1 MMSNIIEIKNLVFGY
16 EEDRVL
22 NNISLEVKPGEIVL
36 IEGENGAGKTT
47 FLKCMTG
54 LLNNGKSIYINNKEV
69 YKNRYLLK
77 QNSFVMSE
85 DFLYDY
91 MTTNENIV
99 FFQKI
104 FKEDSVFIDQVN
116 QYLKDFEIEKYKDT
130 LIKNLSQGTRS
141 KVNLAIMLSKK
152 HKLLILDEPFTALD
166 VNTQE
171 KLISLSKKYVLSKE
185 KAIVMVTH
193 IKEFKK
199 IATRVVEIKKEG

>member
-1 MMSNIIEIKNLVFGY
+1 MSNIIEVKNLVFGY

-22 NNISLEVKPGEIVL
+22 NNVSLEVNPGEILL

-47 FLKCMTG
+47 LLKCMTG
-54 LLNNGKSIYINNKEV
+54 LLNNGKSIFINKKEV

-91 MTTNENIV
+91 MTTDENIL

-104 FKEDSVFIDQVN
+104 FKEDEEFICKVN
-116 QYLKDFEIEKYKDT
+116 HYLADFDVEKYKDT

-166 VNTQE
+166 VNSYE
-171 KLISLSKKYVLSKE
+171 KLCSISGKSYCNGYSYKRTQKNSN
-185 KAIVMVTH
+185 TSC
-193 IKEFKK
+193 
-199 IATRVVEIKKEG
+199 

>member
-1 MMSNIIEIKNLVFGY
+1 MSNIIEVKNLVFGY

-22 NNISLEVKPGEIVL
+22 NNVSLEVKPGEILL

-47 FLKCMTG
+47 LLKCMTG
-54 LLNNGKSIYINNKEV
+54 LLNNGKSIFINKKEV

-91 MTTNENIV
+91 MTTDENIL

-104 FKEDSVFIDQVN
+104 FKEDEEFICKVN
-116 QYLKDFEIEKYKDT
+116 RYLADFDVEKYKDT

-171 KLISLSKKYVLSKE
+171 KLINLTKNYVQSVE

-193 IKEFKK
+193 INEFKK

>member
-1 MMSNIIEIKNLVFGY
+1 MSNIIEVKNLVFGY

-22 NNISLEVKPGEIVL
+22 NNVSLEVNPGEILL

-47 FLKCMTG
+47 LLKCMTG
-54 LLNNGKSIYINNKEV
+54 LLNNGKSIFVNGKEV

-91 MTTNENIV
+91 MTTDENIL

-104 FKEDSVFIDQVN
+104 FKEDEEFICKVN
-116 QYLKDFEIEKYKDT
+116 RYLADFDVEKYKDT

-141 KVNLAIMLSKK
+141 KVYLAIMLSKK
-152 HKLLILDEPFTALD
+152 HKLLILDEPYTALD
-166 VNTQE
+166 LKTQKKLVNITQSY
-171 KLISLSKKYVLSKE
+171 IQSKD
-185 KAIVMVTH
+185 KAVVMVTH
-193 IKEFKK
+193 IKEFKRL
-199 IATRVVEIKKEG
+199 ATRIIKIEKEG

>member
-1 MMSNIIEIKNLVFGY
+1 MSNIIEVKNLVFGY

-22 NNISLEVKPGEIVL
+22 NGISLEVKPGEILL

-47 FLKCMTG
+47 LLKCMSG
-54 LLNNGKSIYINNKEV
+54 IVNNGKSIFVNGKEV

-91 MTTNENIV
+91 MTTDENIL

-104 FKEDSVFIDQVN
+104 FKEDEEFICKVN
-116 QYLKDFEIEKYKDT
+116 RYLADFDVEKYKDT

-141 KVNLAIMLSKK
+141 KVYLAIMLSKK
-152 HKLLILDEPFTALD
+152 HKLLILDEPYTALD
-166 VNTQE
+166 LKTQKKLVNITQSY
-171 KLISLSKKYVLSKE
+171 IQSKD
-185 KAIVMVTH
+185 KAVVMVTH
-193 IKEFKK
+193 IKEFKRL
-199 IATRVVEIKKEG
+199 ATRIIKIEKEG

>member
-1 MMSNIIEIKNLVFGY
+1 MSNIIEVKNLVFGY

-22 NNISLEVKPGEIVL
+22 NGISLEVKPGEILL

-47 FLKCMTG
+47 LLKCMTG
-54 LLNNGKSIYINNKEV
+54 LLNNGKSIFVNKKEV

-91 MTTNENIV
+91 MTTDENII

-104 FKEDSVFIDQVN
+104 FKEDEEFICKVN
-116 QYLKDFEIEKYKDT
+116 RYLADFDVEKYKDT

-141 KVNLAIMLSKK
+141 KVYLAIMLSKK
-152 HKLLILDEPFTALD
+152 HKLLILDEPYTALD
-166 VNTQE
+166 LKTQKKLVNITQSY
-171 KLISLSKKYVLSKE
+171 IQSKD
-185 KAIVMVTH
+185 KAVVMVTH
-193 IKEFKK
+193 IKEFKRL
-199 IATRVVEIKKEG
+199 ATRIIKIEKEG